1 MEIYQRINSR
11 KIFLSFLYEMLYFMK
26 LSKYYDNIEEQE
38 AKKTT
43 TNTIILSFEE
53 ENETKEAKKEDRT
66 TVEKEIIDDVNF
78 RNHWELKKE
87 EFENIRIK
95 IKERNTT
102 WYHEFLSYQLSFA
115 YENRKGKKTDLK
127 DYSYEERLEKEID
140 EEYLQKMEQCFHKYD
155 TIIKDQVNQHT
166 TTFPYQ
172 DMDIMDQAI
181 FLLAY
186 TEFMEFHTPKEILI
200 VEMVELAKRYSRD
213 GSAKLIHGIL
223 HYILN

>member
-1 MEIYQRINSR
+1 MKLLFYFLNGDMEIYQRINSR

-53 ENETKEAKKEDRT
+53 ENETKEAEKEDRT

-102 WYHEFLSYQLSFA
+102 
-115 YENRKGKKTDLK
+115 
-127 DYSYEERLEKEID
+127 
-140 EEYLQKMEQCFHKYD
+140 
-155 TIIKDQVNQHT
+155 
-166 TTFPYQ
+166 
-172 DMDIMDQAI
+172 
-181 FLLAY
+181 
-186 TEFMEFHTPKEILI
+186 
-200 VEMVELAKRYSRD
+200 
-213 GSAKLIHGIL
+213 
-223 HYILN
+223 